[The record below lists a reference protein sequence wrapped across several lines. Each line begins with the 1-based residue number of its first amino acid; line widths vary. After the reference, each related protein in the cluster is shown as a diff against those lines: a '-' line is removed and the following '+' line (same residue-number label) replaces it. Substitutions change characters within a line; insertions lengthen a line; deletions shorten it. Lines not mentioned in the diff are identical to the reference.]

1 MDAIRVA
8 DEQIRADEST
18 LSSKID
24 SSNNLLDAL
33 KTDKNSISKSSPIG
47 KLFVNILEF
56 RIFIN
61 LIDKR
66 KSGQKKYQQQ
76 NLYFSCLSTS

>member
-47 KLFVNILEF
+47 KLFVNIF
-56 RIFIN
+56 RI
-61 LIDKR
+61 
-66 KSGQKKYQQQ
+66 
-76 NLYFSCLSTS
+76 